1 MPRDRY
7 SDFLAD
13 PLVEETFES
22 EARLDGTENAF
33 LERSYGEDLY
43 VPEVLKNEEYSDS
56 PDVLFRERINLEHQR
71 RRQLRQAEEAFQN
84 TNEREKFRKALSESV
99 SAWSK
104 NIPGGGMVST
114 FVDFSVFMDRMLS
127 LPKKAVTEFGLKA
140 VAGTL
145 EFAMSLPSSPG
156 VGAPG
161 LRRPELIEKAKQP
174 FDEDPLLKS
183 IESSI
188 ENLAEDYGVSPT
200 YAASTFGKFTSMAT
214 QLGAGI
220 GISLVNPAI
229 AASVFSSSSYKEA
242 VDIYDE
248 FAENPNPEDR
258 IKAGLMV
265 AIPTLIATRLGG
277 EASIAKFLTKM
288 TPSTRKQLLGQVLGN
303 SLKEAAGEQGE
314 LLAMRF
320 MMNRMT
326 SLDVDYFD
334 KENLTN
340 AIISLVAAGG
350 FQSGKLFSG
359 MSGNLKSVLDG
370 ENFSQRSFKQLT
382 RNIDQAEFTSGIE
395 NPAIK
400 AIAVEA
406 FNGNVEAQQTLSSLF
421 DLDQLHAKEE
431 VSKESKIVESIKD
444 QPKAGEAVELKTTEP
459 ELEVAK
465 PTTAEAPKADPKSSA
480 TQRGVSTE
488 PTYKKIIPELK
499 GKVLD
504 YGAGEGVGTN
514 TMSKSGL
521 EVTSH
526 EPFPDK
532 WKGETPPDFA
542 TPESASEI
550 PSNSFD
556 SIVSFSV
563 LNVVKKDVRDFIV
576 ENIGRALAPSGKAY
590 ITARTP
596 SDVKKAKTKSPV
608 EGEEN
613 AFVIGKGEKTTF
625 QKGFT
630 QSELEAYVK
639 ETLGDGF
646 EVKKKTGLSG
656 SSIEITKI
664 ATKPETKTKPF
675 DAGEVKLAQE
685 QIKLD
690 RENLGLEE
698 MDGPTKRKWQD
709 LNAQAKEQRLDLRAM
724 DLVNELEKSPRVI
737 TDLEHSSLLIKE
749 ADLRNKYDEALD
761 QTRKL
766 QDQGKFEQSAVLNK
780 KADDILVDID
790 RLLIASAKSGT
801 EAGRALAA
809 RRMSVSRDDF
819 SVTNMTIVAKANKKS
834 DLTLEEKEQI
844 KQVSK
849 QVNDAKKEVDRV
861 VKRNNEALRS
871 GDPEADLPDSEFNS
885 KVNREAKLNKN
896 SKTRSRVK
904 LLEKELEI
912 VRQRF
917 VDKESPKEV
926 EKRKPTKKEQ
936 ELLDKI
942 AFYKKGE
949 AEAGRIAVLEEK
961 LERFSNLE
969 KKGDIESIRQEV
981 GKPPKWVSKKEV
993 ETYENKL
1000 KDVVNK
1006 KRKRLRKE
1014 VSDADKQ
1021 NLVTELAGAYAGYKI
1036 EAKKARRLQESYLK
1050 WTAGRIWNEAVAL
1063 PRALMVTGDAG
1074 AVFRQGL
1081 IASVRRP
1088 SVAAKSQVKAFASAL
1103 NERKFFEI
1111 DSMLKEVDPEAHAL
1125 RDQAGLYLADP
1136 SQRGLNSREEAFTS
1150 RWIENIWAIK
1160 HVAAASERHMTTTLN
1175 QLRAGAFDQF
1185 VAKHPNSTLEQ
1196 RKAYANFINNATG
1209 RGSLGS
1215 LERSINGLNKVFFA
1229 PRYAASRFTAPILP
1243 GVYLAKK
1250 STRLAGREALYDW
1263 AALIG
1268 IAGTV
1273 LALADVA
1280 GADVS
1285 YDPDSPDFLKIRIGN
1300 TRIDFLAGI
1309 AQSVRMMAMGPKAF
1323 TERQLNEDNREN
1335 LFNAYSKFFTYK
1347 LSPGVTIP
1355 ITAMGGANVIGQD
1368 QDLVDQAISA
1378 LPLVYT
1384 EAYQVWQNEDS
1395 LSLGAATAGLGFF
1408 GIGIQNYER
1417 KN

>member
-7 SDFLAD
+7 SEFLAD

-33 LERSYGEDLY
+33 LERSYGENLY

-56 PDVLFRERINLEHQR
+56 PDVLFRERINLERQR
-71 RRQLRQAEEAFQN
+71 RVQLRQAEAAFQD

-104 NIPGGGMVST
+104 NIPGGGIVST

-127 LPKKAVTEFGLKA
+127 LPRKAVEEFGLKS

-145 EFAMSLPSSPG
+145 ELAMSMPPSPG

-183 IESSI
+183 IELSI

-220 GISLVNPAI
+220 GISLANPTI
-229 AASVFSSSSYKEA
+229 AATVFSSSSYKEA

-258 IKAGLMV
+258 MKAGFMV

-326 SLDVDYFD
+326 SLDVDYLD
-334 KENLTN
+334 EENLTN

-370 ENFSQRSFKQLT
+370 ENFSQRAFKQLT

-421 DLDQLHAKEE
+421 DLDQLHAKKKVVEE
-431 VSKESKIVESIKD
+431 PDMVESIKS
-444 QPKAGEAVELKTTEP
+444 QPESE
-459 ELEVAK
+459 
-465 PTTAEAPKADPKSSA
+465 
-480 TQRGVSTE
+480 
-488 PTYKKIIPELK
+488 IPELLT
-499 GKVLD
+499 V
-504 YGAGEGVGTN
+504 GE
-514 TMSKSGL
+514 
-521 EVTSH
+521 
-526 EPFPDK
+526 
-532 WKGETPPDFA
+532 
-542 TPESASEI
+542 
-550 PSNSFD
+550 
-556 SIVSFSV
+556 
-563 LNVVKKDVRDFIV
+563 
-576 ENIGRALAPSGKAY
+576 
-590 ITARTP
+590 
-596 SDVKKAKTKSPV
+596 
-608 EGEEN
+608 
-613 AFVIGKGEKTTF
+613 
-625 QKGFT
+625 
-630 QSELEAYVK
+630 
-639 ETLGDGF
+639 
-646 EVKKKTGLSG
+646 
-656 SSIEITKI
+656 
-664 ATKPETKTKPF
+664 
-675 DAGEVKLAQE
+675 GEVKLAQE

-698 MDGPTKRKWQD
+698 MDGPTKRKWQN

-761 QTRKL
+761 QTREL

-904 LLEKELEI
+904 LLEKELEV

-1000 KDVVNK
+1000 KNVVNK
-1006 KRKRLRKE
+1006 KRKRLRKK

-1021 NLVTELAGAYAGYKI
+1021 NLETELAGAYAGYKI
-1036 EAKKARRLQESYLK
+1036 EAKKARKLQESYLK
-1050 WTAGRIWNEAVAL
+1050 WTVGRIWNEAGSAL

-1088 SVAAKSQVKAFASAL
+1088 GVAAKSQVKAFASAL
-1103 NERKFFEI
+1103 SERKFFEI

-1125 RDQAGLYLADP
+1125 RDQSGLYLSDI

-1150 RWIENIWAIK
+1150 TWIENIPVIK

-1196 RKAYANFINNATG
+1196 RKAYANFINNASG

-1243 GVYLAKK
+1243 AVYLAKK

-1268 IAGTV
+1268 IASTV

-1285 YDPDSPDFLKIRIGN
+1285 YDVDSPDFLKIRIGN

-1323 TERQLNEDNREN
+1323 IERQLNEDNREN
-1335 LFNAYSKFFTYK
+1335 LFTAYSRFFTYK

-1355 ITAMGGANVIGQD
+1355 ITAMGGANVIGQE

-1408 GIGIQNYER
+1408 GIGIQNY
-1417 KN
+1417 

>member
-1 MPRDRY
+1 MP
-7 SDFLAD
+7 
-13 PLVEETFES
+13 P
-22 EARLDGTENAF
+22 
-33 LERSYGEDLY
+33 
-43 VPEVLKNEEYSDS
+43 
-56 PDVLFRERINLEHQR
+56 
-71 RRQLRQAEEAFQN
+71 
-84 TNEREKFRKALSESV
+84 
-99 SAWSK
+99 SA
-104 NIPGGGMVST
+104 
-114 FVDFSVFMDRMLS
+114 
-127 LPKKAVTEFGLKA
+127 
-140 VAGTL
+140 
-145 EFAMSLPSSPG
+145 G

-161 LRRPELIEKAKQP
+161 VRRPELIEKAKQP
-174 FDEDPLLKS
+174 LEEDPLIKS
-183 IESSI
+183 IEEII
-188 ENLAEDYGVSPT
+188 EDLPEDLGVSPT
-200 YAASTFGKFTSMAT
+200 YAASNFGKFVSMAT
-214 QLGAGI
+214 QLGGGI
-220 GISLVNPAI
+220 GLSVVNPGF
-229 AASVFSSSSYKEA
+229 AAAVFSSSSYKEA

-258 IKAGLMV
+258 NTAGLMV

-288 TPSTRKQLLGQVLGN
+288 TPSTRRQLLGQVFAN
-303 SLKEAAGEQGE
+303 SFKEATAEQGE

-350 FQSGKLFSG
+350 FQSGKLFQG

-382 RNIDQAEFTSGIE
+382 RNIDAAEFTSGIE
-395 NPAIK
+395 NPAIR

-406 FNGNVEAQQTLSSLF
+406 FNGNVEAQQTLASLF
-421 DLDQLHAKEE
+421 DLDQQHSKAEVAKEPDM
-431 VSKESKIVESIKD
+431 VETTKA
-444 QPKAGEAVELKTTEP
+444 QPKVDETVGVELEGKAETREPSRVEQATEDASHIAGATQATIFTDTDTGGKLRVIEFEDP
-459 ELEVAK
+459 AKLPSVMELEV
-465 PTTAEAPKADPKSSA
+465 PEANRRQGGARRMMDAALEKFGKIQGQVSSEGALRLAYDNGRRPADNPDATFEESLAMMKEHSSVNMVSTSEAASVSREMPIRPGDVPKADPKSSA
-480 TQRGVSTE
+480 TQRGKATE

-504 YGAGEGVGTN
+504 YGAGEGVGTD

-521 EVTSH
+521 DVTSH

-532 WKGETPPDFA
+532 WKGEAPPDFA

-576 ENIGRALAPSGKAY
+576 ENIGRALAPGGKAY

-613 AFVIGKGEKTTF
+613 AFIIGKGEKTTF

-630 QSELEAYVK
+630 QSELETYVK

-664 ATKPETKTKPF
+664 ATKPETKPEPS
-675 DAGEVKLAQE
+675 DLGEVKLSQE

-698 MDGPTKRKWQD
+698 MDGPTQRKWKN
-709 LNAQAKEQRLDLRAM
+709 LNAEAKEQQLDLQAM
-724 DLVNELEKSPRVI
+724 NLVAELEKNPRVI
-737 TDLEHSSLLIKE
+737 TDLEHSALLIKE

-761 QTRKL
+761 QTRQL
-766 QDQGKFEQSAVLNK
+766 QDEGKFEQSAVLNK
-780 KADDILVDID
+780 KADEILADID
-790 RLLIASAKSGT
+790 RLLIASARSGT
-801 EAGRALAA
+801 EAGRALAV
-809 RRMSVSRDDF
+809 RRMAVDRDDF

-844 KQVSK
+844 KQISE
-849 QVNDAKKEVDRV
+849 QVNDAKKEVNKV
-861 VKRNNEALRS
+861 IKRNNEALRS
-871 GDPEADLPDSEFNS
+871 GDPEADLPDREFNS
-885 KVNREAKLNKN
+885 KVNRDAKLNKN
-896 SKTRSRVK
+896 NKTKSRIK
-904 LLEKELEI
+904 LLEKQLEI

-917 VDKESPKEV
+917 VDKKAPKEV
-926 EKRKPTKKEQ
+926 EGRKPTKKEQ

-961 LERFSNLE
+961 LEKFSNLE
-969 KKGDIESIRQEV
+969 KKGDIEAIRQEV
-981 GKPPKWVSKKEV
+981 GRPPRWVSKKEV

-1000 KDVVNK
+1000 RDVVNK

-1021 NLVTELAGAYAGYKI
+1021 NLTGELAAAYAGYKI
-1036 EAKKARRLQESYLK
+1036 EAKRARRLQESYRK
-1050 WTAGRIWNEAVAL
+1050 WTANRIWSEAVAL

-1088 SVAAKSQVKAFASAL
+1088 RVAAKSQIQAFAAAL
-1103 NERKFFEI
+1103 NDRKFFEI
-1111 DSMLKEVDPEAHAL
+1111 DSMLKEADPQAQAI
-1125 RDQAGLYLADP
+1125 RDEAGLYLADP
-1136 SQRGLNSREEAFTS
+1136 SKGGLKSREEAFTS
-1150 RWIENIWAIK
+1150 RWIEHIPGIK
-1160 HVAAASERHMTTTLN
+1160 YVAAFSERHMTTTLN

-1185 VAKHPNSTLEQ
+1185 VAKHPNSTLEE
-1196 RKAYANFINNATG
+1196 RRAYASFINNATG
-1209 RGSLGS
+1209 RGNLGKF
-1215 LERSINGLNKVFFA
+1215 ERSIDGLNKIFFA
-1229 PRYAASRFTAPILP
+1229 PRYAASRFTAPVLP

-1268 IAGTV
+1268 IASTV
-1273 LALADVA
+1273 FALADAA

-1285 YDPDSPDFLKIRIGN
+1285 FDPDSPDFLKIRVGN
-1300 TRIDFLAGI
+1300 TRYDVLGGV
-1309 AQSVRMMAMGPKAF
+1309 AQSVRMMALGPKAF
-1323 TERQLNEDNREN
+1323 AERQLNEDNVEN
-1335 LFNAYSKFFTYK
+1335 LFTAYSRFFTYK

-1355 ITAMGGANVIGQD
+1355 ITALGGANVIGQE
-1368 QDLVDQAISA
+1368 QNLAEQAA
-1378 LPLVYT
+1378 AVLPLVYA

-1395 LSLGAATAGLGFF
+1395 LSLGATAGAAGFF
-1408 GIGIQNYER
+1408 GIGVQNYDR
-1417 KN
+1417 RD